1 MSGSLALPAPYPGI
15 GPYLPIGVVRVG
27 ITVILAGSSLIL
39 LPDYLPA
46 TLAFCTAML
55 MVVLR
60 RVQLG
65 WVLMVLLAVT
75 VLAYETHPAIPRVVL
90 AVAAIHATHELGAML
105 VWLPAR
111 GRIQL
116 VVLARVLRRYLLV
129 ELPVQAIVV
138 VTCVFAIPTAGAQ
151 LASPL
156 FGLAGAIALLVL
168 VVLIVVPRLRNRG

>member
-1 MSGSLALPAPYPGI
+1 
-15 GPYLPIGVVRVG
+15 
-27 ITVILAGSSLIL
+27 
-39 LPDYLPA
+39 
-46 TLAFCTAML
+46 
-55 MVVLR
+55 
-60 RVQLG
+60 
-65 WVLMVLLAVT
+65 
-75 VLAYETHPAIPRVVL
+75 VVL